1 MQKRLEPLQFNQ
13 ANALGYRDEYSGN
26 GEGLGQ
32 HQDAHREDNTAPAPQ
47 QHPAP
52 AGLLEAGVRPRHR
65 DTPRPGRNRCQ
76 KRHHRPGTWWSDGV
90 KAAESSAGPR
100 GLPAAG
106 GGLGHTEEA
115 LEVRLTCARCALA
128 AHNPLW
134 RIWTPPAPPQARQ
147 QHEPTWKGFGAVRP
161 LAPDPLG

>member
-1 MQKRLEPLQFNQ
+1 MRKRLEPLQSNK
-13 ANALGYRDEYSGN
+13 ANALGYRDEHGGN

-32 HQDAHREDNTAPAPQ
+32 RRDSHGEDNTAPAPQGAHPQ

-65 DTPRPGRNRCQ
+65 DAPRAKSVATVPVPG
-76 KRHHRPGTWWSDGV
+76 GADGV

-106 GGLGHTEEA
+106 GGFGHAEEVR
-115 LEVRLTCARCALA
+115 VRLTCARCALA
-128 AHNPLW
+128 AHNPLG
-134 RIWTPPAPPQARQ
+134 RIWTPPAPPRARQ